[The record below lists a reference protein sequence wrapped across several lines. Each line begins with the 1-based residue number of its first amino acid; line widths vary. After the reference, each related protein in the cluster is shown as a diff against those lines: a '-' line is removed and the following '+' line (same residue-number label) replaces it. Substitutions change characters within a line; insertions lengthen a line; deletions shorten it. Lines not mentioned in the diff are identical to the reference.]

1 MDDLRSQNDARLTG
15 ETAID
20 DQPSLSDRP
29 TIDAAAAGAV
39 ENSAAAAGLHGQA
52 PPGREARLGKV
63 REYQAAALKK
73 RDPLAAAVAT
83 VNAGQMALAVE
94 LDECILQ
101 GFAALPRS
109 PERFEKLLP
118 GVQTYLQL
126 TRQVARLAQIDA
138 QATESRRA
146 RRTGQARAGRPARP
160 R

>member
-1 MDDLRSQNDARLTG
+1 MSLLITSQL
-15 ETAID
+15 
-20 DQPSLSDRP
+20 
-29 TIDAAAAGAV
+29 V
-39 ENSAAAAGLHGQA
+39 E
-52 PPGREARLGKV
+52 
-63 REYQAAALKK
+63 
-73 RDPLAAAVAT
+73 
-83 VNAGQMALAVE
+83 NAGQMALAVE

-126 TRQVARLAQIDA
+126 TRQVARLAQVEF

-146 RRTGQARAGRPARP
+146 RRTRQTSAASRPARP

>member
-1 MDDLRSQNDARLTG
+1 MDDLSSHDEARLTANTTI
-15 ETAID
+15 ED
-20 DQPSLSDRP
+20 PPSLLSDR
-29 TIDAAAAGAV
+29 TMIDAAATG
-39 ENSAAAAGLHGQA
+39 AAAGDDAGR
-52 PPGREARLGKV
+52 PGAVSREARLGKV
-63 REYQAAALKK
+63 RDYQAAALKK

-94 LDECILQ
+94 LDECIRH

-109 PERFEKLLP
+109 PERLENLLP

-146 RRTGQARAGRPARP
+146 RRAGQASSADRPAQP